1 VKRNIGRKIIQLS
14 SLTISFILGCF
25 CNLLAKEKVY
35 EKELPYA
42 IASYYIPSL
51 SSHKQEPK
59 QVSINKKK
67 RQQIWEA
74 KLPSLSK
81 QEKAAIIFEQI
92 FAKSPAINSLQA
104 QQEPILNNY
113 AWHDLKLFYGT
124 NPNPKCNL
132 LYQIDRTI
140 SWLGKGVLAIF
151 LATPT
156 SSIQELRTRQSI
168 IQFFLKEDFT
178 FNRLIKVYQDY
189 TYIEENLLSLWS
201 NHDPLFNPFYKSFIQ
216 NTLYFNLPNSSRYNK
231 ASRALELRKR
241 LYFDSVLA
249 LHGTSISFQSYY
261 LFKVLTDRATFKRI
275 ISKDHPMWIRILAW
289 YPLATIPIEIL
300 SIKKHYDSW
309 STPLKYLATRLA
321 DIQQWVLLAKEVN
334 TIVAGCP
341 ELENLYGKYLIN
353 IRKLLDQPNT
363 TEIGRLIDR
372 LCSLP
377 LKKWSVFFNNNG
389 KLLQTYKLFV
399 KHKNKFT
406 DALYD
411 FGRLDAFLS
420 IAQLLKETQSVQ
432 SKTTYT
438 FTRFLDRREESNPY
452 ISLVDMWSPFLDV
465 KKAVTNTIT
474 MGSEC
479 EVRNMILTGPNA
491 GGKSVFISGMAISL
505 LLSQTLGIAPA
516 SSATIT
522 PFNKINTYLDV
533 SGDIAE
539 GKSLFMAEVQRAQQQ
554 LNTIMGL
561 KEGEF
566 SFSVMDEIFSGTNP
580 LEGEAAAYSVV
591 HYLSKYTNNLSIVA
605 THFPKLTLLPERA
618 PHSGFANYKVFVG
631 IQKETGHL
639 IYTYKVEPGKS
650 NQTIALDIL
659 KEQGYDIKML
669 EEANDILAHPEHY
682 QANF

>member
-1 VKRNIGRKIIQLS
+1 MERNIGRKIIQIS

-25 CNLLAKEKVY
+25 CNLLAKEKIY

-51 SSHKQEPK
+51 SSHKQESK

-124 NPNPKCNL
+124 NSNPKCNL
-132 LYQIDRTI
+132 LHQIDRTI

-151 LATPT
+151 IATPT

-168 IQFFLKEDFT
+168 IQFLLKEDFT
-178 FNRLIKVYQDY
+178 FNQLIKVYQDY
-189 TYIEENLLSLWS
+189 TYIEENLLSFWS
-201 NHDPLFNPFYKSFIQ
+201 NHDPLFNRFYKSFIQ

-309 STPLKYLATRLA
+309 STPLKYLAARLA

-353 IRKLLDQPNT
+353 IRKLLAQPNT
-363 TEIGRLIDR
+363 TEMGRLIDR

-411 FGRLDAFLS
+411 FGRLDTFLS
-420 IAQLLKETQSVQ
+420 IAQLLKETQSTQ
-432 SKTTYT
+432 RKTTYT
-438 FTRFLDRREESNPY
+438 FTRFLDRSEESKPY

-465 KKAVTNTIT
+465 KKAITNTIT
-474 MGSEC
+474 MSSER

-554 LNTIMGL
+554 LDTIMGL
-561 KEGEF
+561 QEGEF

-580 LEGEAAAYSVV
+580 LEGEAAAYSIV

-631 IQKETGHL
+631 VQKETGQL
-639 IYTYKVEPGKS
+639 IYTYKVAPGKS

-669 EEANDILAHPEHY
+669 EEAKDILSHPEHY
-682 QANF
+682 QASF